1 MQVLDPMMELNKKL
15 EQRAN
20 YMRFNPWRIV
30 YAGEAPPKEVRDTTW
45 LFRSMRSDSP
55 IPGIGGTSQ
64 YYLWGKLLMDQAGWA
79 RRAGSYARESVT
91 FMDMSHSPNLFAW
104 SRCSEVVVVPLRRTL
119 KEYPWLE
126 VGREGES
133 DTDEA
138 FVETFIGLLGFGVH
152 SIRLEEFRDRHW
164 NYPAI

>member
-1 MQVLDPMMELNKKL
+1 MQVPDPMMELNKKL
-15 EQRAN
+15 DQRAN
-20 YMRFNPWRIV
+20 FMRFNPWKSV
-30 YAGEAPPKEVRDTTW
+30 YVGSIPPKEMQDATW
-45 LFRSMRSDSP
+45 LFRSMRSDSR
-55 IPGIGGTSQ
+55 IPGIGGSSQ
-64 YYLWGKLLMDQAGWA
+64 FYLWGKLLTLQGGWA
-79 RRAGSYARESVT
+79 SRAAYAKESVT
-91 FMDMSHSPNLFAW
+91 FANMDHSPNLFTW
-104 SRCSEVVVVPLRRTL
+104 SRCSELVVVPLRRTL